1 MILHVIL
8 ALVEQQKIVIL
19 VNQLVIDS
27 YTTENVLPHAQTVIM
42 QIQLIIPVNNVMILV
57 TLVMVQV
64 QITVNLVKIAS
75 GNLQPKLVY

>member
-19 VNQLVIDS
+19 VNQQVIDS